1 MSETTQELVGEQ
13 VGSEVYKAITPKG
26 FSRPV
31 NTFILT
37 DHNLKLKAREAT
49 QFKKQGSRVSI
60 DIFDTSDIRAAIAE
74 LKEIELEFERL
85 IDEE

>member
-1 MSETTQELVGEQ
+1 
-13 VGSEVYKAITPKG
+13 
-26 FSRPV
+26 V

-37 DHNLKLKAREAT
+37 DHNLKLKVREAA

-85 IDEE
+85 IEEE

>member
-1 MSETTQELVGEQ
+1 MDGQVESEIYK
-13 VGSEVYKAITPKG
+13 EVTPKG
-26 FSRPV
+26 FSKPL

-37 DHNLKLKAREAT
+37 DHNLKLRAQAPTK
-49 QFKKQGSRVSI
+49 FKKQGNRVSI

-85 IDEE
+85 IDK